1 MGLSCMTGCTS
12 KNDDKTSNTSSI
24 EIQDEST
31 NAVTNDTEAVK
42 PDNQYADTL
51 TLVWYPN
58 ESADTYSDIYVCLIF
73 RRVIHFVNTIFFF
86 EFSKIAI

>member
-58 ESADTYSDIYVCLIF
+58 ESADTYSDIRVFNISEGNIF
-73 RRVIHFVNTIFFF
+73 CVYYFFV
-86 EFSKIAI
+86 